1 MRRAIPRRRPNW
13 TPRSGH
19 PFTQDED
26 RELCTMVRCGL
37 SSEFYQQALPHR
49 HFGEI
54 LDRRLQ
60 LIETGQ
66 LQRARA
72 I

>member
-1 MRRAIPRRRPNW
+1 MRRTMPRHRPNW
-13 TPRSGH
+13 TPRSGR

-37 SSEFYQQALPHR
+37 ASEYWQQSLPHR
-49 HFGEI
+49 HFGEL
-54 LDRRLQ
+54 LDRRLE
-60 LIETGQ
+60 LIEAGELQ
-66 LQRARA
+66 LARA